1 MRRKQLVVVGML
13 LCTWAAYA
21 QSQSP
26 QSRAK
31 PVFPGTSTPVIAN
44 FGPGCRVKVT
54 QPDTSRFDVTSMR
67 ESRAREAESFVLNDL
82 RYMRGEWFFGLV
94 CYAAS
99 EEHVRKGWAVP
110 TPDGG
115 WTLHKNESSEQL
127 LPLGA
132 LRFHE
137 LTAKNSRGW
146 AVDVDDISGDERFR
160 RREFFYCL
168 IRGSKAICGGG
179 YMGYL
184 RDFQRHKDA
193 DLTPRILDLLRNIE
207 FLEDAPPPSHC

>member
-1 MRRKQLVVVGML
+1 MF

-21 QSQSP
+21 QSR
-26 QSRAK
+26 SRAD
-31 PVFPGTSTPVIAN
+31 PVFPETSTFVVAN
-44 FGPGCRVKVT
+44 FGPGCRVKVA
-54 QPDTSRFDVTSMR
+54 QPDTSRFDVTYGQ
-67 ESRAREAESFVLNDL
+67 ESGEGGGSLVLNDL
-82 RYMRGEWFFGLV
+82 RYLRGEWSFGLV
-94 CYAAS
+94 CYSAS
-99 EEHVRKGWAVP
+99 EEHVRGGWAVRAS
-110 TPDGG
+110 DGG

-137 LTAKNSRGW
+137 LAAKNSRGW

-160 RREFFYCL
+160 RRELFYCL

-184 RDFQRHKDA
+184 RDFQRHKNA

-207 FLEDAPPPSHC
+207 FMEDAPPPSLTESVHPTR